1 MNPIVEE
8 TNELLHYGTKFHSGR
23 YPYGSGE
30 DPYQHNGDF
39 LTRVERMRKDKFTYT
54 DEDGKTYK
62 GDTAIAK
69 SLGMSTSD
77 FRKEMSWATYTRR
90 ELNVSRAKSLQE
102 KGMGPSEIGR
112 EMGASESTVRG
123 WLKPDT
129 EAKMLAARNTADF
142 LKQRVAETGKFV
154 DVGGGVEHELNI
166 SKERLELALYALE
179 SEGYKV
185 YPNRIEQVTNPGSWT
200 TQKILCP
207 PGTEH
212 KEIYDPSTIATVKDY
227 VSKDGGDTFHK
238 AFVYPK
244 SMDSSRLKIN
254 YKEDGGELKDG
265 IIELRRGVEDLSL
278 GDSRYAQVRI
288 LVDNNRYLKGMAV
301 YSDDMPDGVDVI
313 FNTNK
318 TKDVPK
324 TDVLKKIKKDPD
336 NPFGALIKEKG
347 GQYYYTDK
355 NGKEQLGLINKK
367 ADEGDW
373 SDWKDALPS
382 QFLSKQSVQMAK
394 KQLGLAATDKQNE
407 YDEICSMTNPTVKKY
422 WLNKFAEECDSAA
435 VHLQAAALPGQKYH
449 VIIPV
454 NTLKDNEV
462 YAPNY
467 QDGTKVALIRYP
479 HGGTFE
485 IPILT
490 VNNKHAPAK
499 KLLGTDIVDAVAINK
514 SNADRLS
521 GADFDGDT
529 VMVIPTH
536 DPQGR
541 VKITSTQKLKGL
553 EGFDPKLSYPAVPGM
568 KYMKDP
574 ITGTDNT
581 QNQMGRISNLIC
593 DMTIAGAP
601 DDELARAVRHSM
613 VVIDAGKHELNYK
626 KSEIDNGISA
636 LYEKY
641 QGHYDADGKW
651 HKSGAATIISAAK
664 GQATVPKRQGNPI
677 IDPDTGKLS
686 YKLADDLVYP
696 IRKRD
701 SKTGEIIVTKDDGK
715 KLRYNPK
722 DPADVEAYAPVKN
735 VDPVTKEVTY
745 TNKAGT
751 IKYRTDIRTQKSTK
765 MMETDDAMT
774 LVSPAKHQMELA
786 YADYANK
793 MKALANTARKEALN
807 TPGIQYN
814 AKSAD
819 IYREEVTS
827 LMNKLK
833 DAEMNRPRE
842 RAAQRLATV
851 YVENKKASDPTLK
864 NKDIKK
870 AKQQAITKY
879 RNEVGGVARR
889 DRNIDIT
896 DREWEAI
903 QAGAISSSKLSR
915 ILNNADADNLR
926 ARSMPRSMTTL
937 SSAKMAKLKTMQA
950 SGNYSLSEMAAA
962 CGVSTSTVSK
972 YLKGEN

>member
-30 DPYQHNGDF
+30 DPYQHDGDF
-39 LTRVERMRKDKFTYT
+39 LTRVERMRKEKFTYT
-54 DEDGKTYK
+54 DEDGNTYK

-69 SLGMSTSD
+69 SLGMTTSD

-112 EMGASESTVRG
+112 EMGISESTVRG

-129 EAKMLAARNTADF
+129 EAKMLAARNTAEF
-142 LKQRVAETGKFV
+142 LKQRVSEKGMI
-154 DVGGGVEHELNI
+154 DVGGGTEHELGI

-179 SEGYKV
+179 AEGYKV
-185 YPNRIEQVTNPGSWT
+185 YNNRIEQVTNRGRWT
-200 TQKILCP
+200 TQKVLCP
-207 PGTEH
+207 PETEY
-212 KEIYDPSTIATVKDY
+212 KDVYDPSKIGTVKDY
-227 VSKDGGDTFHK
+227 KSNDGGDTFYK
-238 AFVYPK
+238 FEYPK
-244 SMDSSRLKIN
+244 SMDSKRLQIR
-254 YKEDGGELKDG
+254 YAEDGGEAKDG
-265 IIELRRGVEDLSL
+265 VIEIRRGVEDLSL
-278 GDSRYAQVRI
+278 GNSRYAQVRI
-288 LVDNNRYLKGMAV
+288 LVDDNRYLKGMAL
-301 YSDDMPDGVDVI
+301 YSDDMPEGVDVV

-318 TKDVPK
+318 TKDVAK
-324 TDVLKKIKKDPD
+324 MDVLKKITNDPD
-336 NPFGALIKEKG
+336 NPFGALIKPG
-347 GQYYYTDK
+347 GQHHYIDK
-355 NGKEQLGLINKK
+355 DGNEQLGLINKK
-367 ADEGDW
+367 SDEGDW
-373 SDWKDALPS
+373 TDWKDALPS

-407 YDEICSMTNPTVKKY
+407 YNEICSMNNPTVKKY

-462 YAPNY
+462 YAPQY
-467 QDGTKVALIRYP
+467 QDGIKVALIRYP
-479 HGGTFE
+479 HAGTFE

-490 VNNKHAPAK
+490 VNNKHAAAK

-536 DPQGR
+536 DSQGR
-541 VKITSTQKLKGL
+541 VKITSTPKLKGL
-553 EGFDPKLSYPAVPGM
+553 EGFDPKLSYPEMPGM

-574 ITGTDNT
+574 VTGKDNT

-593 DMTIAGAP
+593 DMTIAGAT
-601 DDELARAVRHSM
+601 DDEMARAVRHSM
-613 VVIDAGKHELNYK
+613 VVIDAGKHKLNYK

-651 HKSGAATIISAAK
+651 HKSGAATIISRAK
-664 GQATVPKRQGNPI
+664 GEETVLKRQGNPI
-677 IDPDTGKLS
+677 VDPETGKLS
-686 YKLADDLVYP
+686 YKTADDVYYP
-696 IRKRD
+696 VRKYD
-701 SKTGEIIVTKDDGK
+701 KDTGEVVMTKADGK

-722 DPADVEAYAPVKN
+722 DAGDVEAYAPVKN

-751 IKYRTDIRTQKSTK
+751 ITYRRGERTQSSTR

-793 MKALANTARKEALN
+793 MKALANTARKEALS
-807 TPGIQYN
+807 TPNLQYN
-814 AKSAD
+814 AQAAVT
-819 IYREEVTS
+819 YRDEVRS
-827 LMNKLK
+827 LMDKLK

-851 YVENKKASDPTLK
+851 EVAAKKEADPTLK
-864 NKDIKK
+864 AKDIRK
-870 AKQQAITKY
+870 ASQQAITKY

-889 DRNIDIT
+889 DRNISIT

-903 QAGAISSSKLSR
+903 QAGAISSSNLNK
-915 ILNNADADNLR
+915 ILKNADADDLR
-926 ARSMPRSMTTL
+926 ARSMPRSTTSL
-937 SSAKMAKLKTMQA
+937 SSAKVAKIKAMKA

-962 CGVSTSTVSK
+962 CGVSTATVSK